1 MALVRNEDNIKY
13 IKPMPANFLDVS
25 NHSNRKCGFFRE
37 PCVFQCQNCYAEIY
51 YTVAKP
57 VDSKMVTPSHYNI
70 TANPTKLV
78 ILSEL
83 H

>member
-1 MALVRNEDNIKY
+1 MCQTTVTESVD
-13 IKPMPANFLDVS
+13 FS
-25 NHSNRKCGFFRE
+25 GNHVFFN
-37 PCVFQCQNCYAEIY
+37 VNSYAEIY

-70 TANPTKLV
+70 AANPTKLV